1 MTKLCEAIQKRNLDD
16 NEEFLLNAVSCITNL
31 LYYDTA
37 NMPLLTPEM
46 RATIFST
53 LNSKQFLL
61 ATKNEEIQIE
71 TVRVMSNLS
80 RHS

>member
-1 MTKLCEAIQKRNLDD
+1 
-16 NEEFLLNAVSCITNL
+16 
-31 LYYDTA
+31 
-37 NMPLLTPEM
+37 MPLLTPEM